1 MSPPGRNRRA
11 RSRGRNFLR
20 TRAPRGARN
29 PSRGGHRSGVATRTP
44 GDQGMS
50 DPIYVANVRL
60 EKLGSLHRRAHLPL
74 GVTADMGV
82 HGAIVP
88 FYRLPPGRGPPPP
101 GGHLAPPAPR
111 WNLRTPPPP

>member
-1 MSPPGRNRRA
+1 
-11 RSRGRNFLR
+11 
-20 TRAPRGARN
+20 
-29 PSRGGHRSGVATRTP
+29 
-44 GDQGMS
+44 MS

-88 FYRLPPGRGPPPP
+88 FYRL
-101 GGHLAPPAPR
+101 APERELPLPVDYIVAAAAG
-111 WNLRTPPPP
+111 